1 VKRHFAD
8 KTQDEVFEPFKL
20 TNESTI
26 VHLSKVMLLTTL
38 LIKGNNKSNP
48 VN

>member
-8 KTQDEVFEPFKL
+8 KPQQEVFEPFNL
-20 TNESTI
+20 TSEYTI
-26 VHLSKVMLLTTL
+26 VHPSKVMLFTTL
-38 LIKGNNKSNP
+38 KGNNKSNP